1 MLGSAES
8 FAEVALPGRRIGH
21 RVEAHASI
29 GSTSDRA
36 RALLDEPGGEGTAV
50 VAEEQLA
57 GRGRRGRTWTSPP
70 GVNLM
75 MSVGVRPR
83 LVATDAWMLG
93 PAVALAARDACA
105 VDAEVALKWPNDVVA
120 AVDGRK
126 LGGLLVETTVEGEA
140 LSAAVIG
147 IGINVNWRVAGMPAE
162 IAGAATSLAE
172 LAGRD
177 VDRAALLG
185 RLLAELDDELAAIEA
200 GTSPLDRYRDAC
212 VTLGRHV
219 VVDVGSST
227 LVGRARDLDDHGALV
242 LETDDG
248 VATVTTGEV
257 VRARS
262 EAAR

>member
-8 FAEVALPGRRIGH
+8 FTEVAHPGRRIGH
-21 RVEAHASI
+21 RVETHASI
-29 GSTSDRA
+29 GSTNDRA
-36 RALLDEPGGEGTAV
+36 RQLLAEADGEGAAV
-50 VAEEQLA
+50 VAEEQRA

-75 MSVGVRPR
+75 VSVGVRPR
-83 LVATDAWMLG
+83 LAATDAWMLG
-93 PAVALAARDACA
+93 PAVALAAREACA
-105 VDAEVALKWPNDVVA
+105 AVADVALKWPNDLVA
-120 AVDGRK
+120 AADGRK

-147 IGINVNWRVAGMPAE
+147 IGINVNWRVADMPAE
-162 IAGAATSLAE
+162 IAGASTSLAE

-185 RLLAELDDELAAIEA
+185 RLLTELDDELAAIEA
-200 GTSPLDRYRDAC
+200 GASPLDRYRRSC
-212 VTLGRHV
+212 LTLGQRV

-227 LVGRARDLDDHGALV
+227 VIGRARDLDDHGALI
-242 LETDDG
+242 LETADG

-257 VRARS
+257 VRARP
-262 EAAR
+262 EAPG